1 VSRLPVVRTVVALA
15 LVVLAT
21 VCGERGGAAADD
33 GGVRSW
39 LGVPF
44 TPPIACGLSGTCRL
58 RMDVFAPARPGR
70 WPVVVMLPGGPAPPT
85 AYRSLDGVAR
95 GIAALGA
102 VAIATAW
109 REGVADGGGYPRS
122 FQDVACAIGVARHV
136 APRYGGRP
144 DRVVLA
150 GHSLGG
156 WAAAVVA
163 LSRRAYSPP
172 SGGCERTAGALR
184 PDALVTVSGAV
195 HWAQAGYSDDWLEAF
210 FGGTREER
218 PGAWEASDPFS
229 IVTRRAD
236 AHAVPVTVIGGGR
249 DVVVP
254 ESIGKAFATQLRASG
269 YRVRLVLVPGADHG
283 GIGRTN
289 AAKQAILGATRAAGS
304 S

>member
-1 VSRLPVVRTVVALA
+1 
-15 LVVLAT
+15 
-21 VCGERGGAAADD
+21 
-33 GGVRSW
+33 
-39 LGVPF
+39 
-44 TPPIACGLSGTCRL
+44 
-58 RMDVFAPARPGR
+58 MDVFAPARPGR
-70 WPVVVMLPGGPAPPT
+70 WPVVVMVPGGPAPPT

-95 GIAALGA
+95 GIAARGA

-109 REGVADGGGYPRS
+109 REGADEGGGYPRS
-122 FQDVACAIGVARHV
+122 FQDVACAIGVARHI

-163 LSRRAYSPP
+163 LSPRAYSPP
-172 SGGCERTAGALR
+172 PGGCERTAGSRR

-195 HWAQAGYSDDWLEAF
+195 QWAQAGYSDDWLEAF
-210 FGGTREER
+210 FGGARDER
-218 PGAWEASDPFS
+218 PAAWQASDPFTL
-229 IVTRRAD
+229 VTRRAD
-236 AHAVPVTVIGGGR
+236 VHAVPVTVIGGGR

-254 ESIGKAFATQLRASG
+254 ESIARAFTARLRASG
-269 YRVRLVLVPGADHG
+269 YRVRLVVVPGAGHG

-289 AAKQAILGATRAAGS
+289 AAKEAILAATRAAGS